1 MEHAQ
6 YGRLLTEAYDLDKPH
21 PPPAELAH
29 YRSHIAQRG
38 EPVLEVMC
46 GSGRLLLPLLAAG
59 VAVDGHDASPDM
71 LAACRH
77 KAAARGLR
85 PRLYEQPVQRL
96 DLPRRYAFAF
106 CAAGSFGLVVGDADV
121 MAGLRRLYAHL
132 LPGGWLLLDVEPPSA
147 RSSDSGGVWHGG
159 AWRRPDGATIT
170 LRAVDRYDPATRVE
184 RGVGIY
190 ELFAGGRLVETEV
203 DDWVRRF
210 WTEDEIAMVLR
221 TAGFAEV
228 HAVPPYEP
236 GPVICMLAR
245 RPPEPG
251 TAR

>member
-6 YGRLLTEAYDLDKPH
+6 YGRLLAEVYDLDKPH
-21 PPPAELAH
+21 PPAAEVAH

-59 VAVDGHDASPDM
+59 VDIDGHDASPDM
-71 LAACRH
+71 LAACHRT
-77 KAAARGLR
+77 AAVRGLQ
-85 PRLYEQPVQRL
+85 PHVYEQAIQHL

-106 CAAGSFGLVVGDADV
+106 CAAGSFGLLASDADV
-121 MAGLRRLYAHL
+121 MAALRRLHEHL
-132 LPGGWLLLDVEPPSA
+132 LPGGWLLLDVEPPAA
-147 RSSDSGGVWHGG
+147 RSSHVEGVWHGG

-170 LRAVDRYDPATRVE
+170 LRAVDRYDPATRTE

-190 ELFAGGRLVETEV
+190 ELFVDGRPVETEV
-203 DDWVRRF
+203 NDWVRRF
-210 WTEDEIAMVLR
+210 WTEDEISVVLLA
-221 TAGFAEV
+221 AGFTEV

-236 GPVICMLAR
+236 GPVVCMLAR
-245 RPPEPG
+245 RPPESG
-251 TAR
+251 GVR